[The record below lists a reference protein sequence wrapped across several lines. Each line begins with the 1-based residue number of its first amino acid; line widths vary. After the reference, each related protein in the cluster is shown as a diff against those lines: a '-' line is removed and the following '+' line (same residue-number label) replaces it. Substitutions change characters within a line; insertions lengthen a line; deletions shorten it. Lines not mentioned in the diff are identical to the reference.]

1 MRSLW
6 LLVLVWGGAC
16 PAAEGVG
23 QAWGVVLGEVERG
36 RPAAGTFDAEGRAV
50 ELFEPVDG
58 AERVGVAAGL
68 AGELE
73 LGSGWSVF
81 GAVDTGVLTWRD
93 GAVWSSG
100 RPVGD
105 EAAETWM
112 VRGAGV
118 RWLGSGGVEAV
129 VGKQRVRM
137 ARGLLLDA
145 HALGGEVAVEGA
157 RVGIRA
163 GVWWPGR
170 AAVPD
175 GWPVVR
181 LEVGW
186 RPDPFVEVRG
196 FWATTRFEGAA
207 GRRLVQPGVESAAVR
222 RLTELVEAFAEA
234 REGSSARRVDPRAQV
249 GSRAG
254 AALDRLLACGGF
266 DATVTPW
273 WAGVEGEAL
282 LDGHTLSGVALV
294 GRGRGSVRLTV
305 DGGCPRLRDFVE
317 QAVEQRVFEL
327 WAAGAQGVWRMYLAD
342 WLYVGA
348 FGLVMSGHASSTER
362 LATYTALVAP
372 APFVAR
378 PTLVFDGGVAA
389 GLADRPAVVYGYAG
403 RGVVAPGLTALW
415 VPADSVEVD
424 ASWSPLWSA
433 VEGPH
438 GGSFYGHE
446 VDVRARWQPLAA
458 VVLRADGAVL
468 RTGDFFPAGGP
479 WWRVG
484 LAVEVEGP

>member
-6 LLVLVWGGAC
+6 LLALVWGGAC

-23 QAWGVVLGEVERG
+23 QAWGLVLGEVERD
-36 RPAAGTFDAEGRAV
+36 RPAAGTVSAAGASVERFAPGDDADR
-50 ELFEPVDG
+50 L
-58 AERVGVAAGL
+58 GVAAGL
-68 AGELE
+68 VGELE
-73 LGSGWSVF
+73 LWPGWSVF

-100 RPVGD
+100 RPIGD

-112 VRGAGV
+112 VRAAGV
-118 RWLGSGGVEAV
+118 RWLGAGGVEAV

-145 HALGGEVAVEGA
+145 YALGGEVAVEGESMA
-157 RVGIRA
+157 LSA
-163 GVWWPGR
+163 GAWWPGR
-170 AAVPD
+170 AAAPD

-186 RPDPFVEVRG
+186 RPDPFVELRG
-196 FWATTRFEGAA
+196 FWATTRFEGDA
-207 GRRLVQPGVESAAVR
+207 GRRLVRPGIESGVVQ
-222 RLTELVEAFAEA
+222 RLEALAEAFEA
-234 REGSSARRVDPRAQV
+234 ARRPGPVDPRAQR
-249 GSRAG
+249 GSRVAE
-254 AALDRLLACGGF
+254 ALDRLLECGGY

-273 WAGVEGEAL
+273 WAGIEGEAL

-294 GRGRGSVRLTV
+294 GSGRGGVTLTV
-305 DGGCPRLRDFVE
+305 DDACPRLRDFVE
-317 QAVEQRVFEL
+317 QAVEPRRFEL
-327 WAAGAQGVWRMYLAD
+327 WAAGAQASWRMYVAD

-348 FGLVMSGHASSTER
+348 FGLAMSGHAASMEP
-362 LATYTALVAP
+362 LETYTALVAP

-378 PTLVFDGGVAA
+378 PTLLFDGGVAA
-389 GLADRPAVVYGYAG
+389 ALAERPAVAYGYAG
-403 RGVVAPGLTALW
+403 RGVLAPGVTALW
-415 VPADSVEVD
+415 VPVESVEVD
-424 ASWSPLWSA
+424 AMWSPLWSA

-446 VDVRARWQPLAA
+446 VDGRARWQPADAL
-458 VVLRADGAVL
+458 VVRVDGGVL
-468 RTGDFFPAGGP
+468 WTGDFFPSGGP